1 MVLCWWCC
9 HSFEGEPYHLP
20 YKYDEMRKKFY
31 TTGIFCS
38 WSCTKAYAVDKYNVN
53 QSGIICQNISL
64 MRLKTVKNL
73 SPITRAP
80 NRYCLKCFGGTM
92 DIDEFRN
99 VGADNYPH
107 LQMPDSV
114 HIMPQMVQKQFQEPQ
129 RMSTARE
136 LKNKMEEINNSQT
149 TTETLKLKRPKPLK
163 RDENNLESMLG
174 IKRTSR
180 K

>member
-1 MVLCWWCC
+1 M
-9 HSFEGEPYHLP
+9 
-20 YKYDEMRKKFY
+20 
-31 TTGIFCS
+31 
-38 WSCTKAYAVDKYNVN
+38 KAYALDSYGINKG
-53 QSGIICQNISL
+53 GIICQNISL
-64 MRLKTVKNL
+64 MRLKTVNKL
-73 SPITRAP
+73 GPITRAP

-92 DIDEFRN
+92 DIHEFRK
-99 VGADNYPH
+99 VGADNFPH

-114 HIMPQMVQKQFQEPQ
+114 YIMPQVVQKQFQEPQ
-129 RMSTARE
+129 RISTARD